1 MKNACLL
8 LTDGANTHARE
19 LFDFS
24 QIICGSGYAVEE
36 TRLLST
42 SSLEC
47 LKSALIDCKSGY
59 DNLFLLC
66 KPTEI
71 PFLKRAMEEVFCRE
85 YFQGE
90 QNGMGVYSEGEKSW
104 FLLSDGAQGERFFK
118 GVCLPFLDKK
128 YGVSHA
134 KCTMRLVGAD
144 GGKVTS
150 LIREVEA
157 LGAGK
162 LRVLRQS
169 RYGEERIDILYDQT
183 APKMLIDEAVRRFVE
198 SLGESLYSLDDTT
211 LEEQL
216 VHLLKLRGKKIA
228 VAESFTGGGVGR
240 RIVSVSGASK
250 VFVEGLNT
258 YAESSKMKRLGVK
271 EYTLR
276 SYGAVSKETA
286 YEMAAGLLRAGDA
299 QITIAT
305 TGLAGPDSDG
315 SGLPVGVCCI
325 AVGVEDKVFVSRYK
339 LDGDRTEITET
350 AINYALFLACKQLKN
365 I

>member
-8 LTDGANTHARE
+8 LYDGINFDSGGFAFLQE
-19 LFDFS
+19 LTRA
-24 QIICGSGYAVEE
+24 GYAVEE
-36 TRLLST
+36 TRVLST
-42 SSLEC
+42 
-47 LKSALIDCKSGY
+47 KSPDTFKAALIDLKNGY
-59 DNLFLLC
+59 DNLFLVC
-66 KPTEI
+66 QPTEI
-71 PFLKRAMEEVFCRE
+71 PFLKSSIEEVFSRE

-90 QNGMGVYSEGEKSW
+90 GQGMGIYSEGEKSW
-104 FLLSDGAQGERFFK
+104 FLLVSSAEGQRFLK
-118 GVCLPFLDKK
+118 GVCLPFLDRK
-128 YGVSHA
+128 YASAFA
-134 KCTMRLVGAD
+134 KCTLRLVGAD
-144 GGKVTS
+144 GGKVEA
-150 LIREVEA
+150 LIRWAEQFSE
-157 LGAGK
+157 GK
-162 LRVLRQS
+162 LRVLRTH
-169 RYGEERIDILYDQT
+169 RYGEDCIELLYDQT
-183 APKMLIDEAVRRFVE
+183 APKMLIDEVMRRFVE
-198 SLGESLYSLDDTT
+198 TLGESLYALDDTP

-216 VHLLKLRGKKIA
+216 VNLLKLRGKKIA

-258 YAESSKMKRLGVK
+258 YSEVSKMKRLGVS

-299 QITIAT
+299 QISIAT
-305 TGLAGPDSDG
+305 TGLAGPESDG

-365 I
+365 L

>member
-1 MKNACLL
+1 MKNACLIIEDGVNSSAYGL
-8 LTDGANTHARE
+8 LAFAQTITGA
-19 LFDFS
+19 
-24 QIICGSGYAVEE
+24 GYAVEE
-36 TRLLST
+36 TRIISVKT
-42 SSLEC
+42 PDT
-47 LKSALIDCKSGY
+47 LKASLIDFKNGY

-66 KPTEI
+66 KSAELG
-71 PFLKRAMEEVFCRE
+71 FLKKALEEVFSGE

-90 QNGMGVYSEGEKSW
+90 QNGMGVYSENGKSW
-104 FLLSDGAQGERFFK
+104 FLLSDGAQGESFLK

-128 YGVSHA
+128 YSLSYA
-134 KCTMRLVGAD
+134 KCTLRLVGAD
-144 GGKVTS
+144 GSKLSS
-150 LIREVEA
+150 LIREVEE
-157 LGAGK
+157 LGGGK
-162 LRVLRQS
+162 LRILRRQ
-169 RYGEERIDILYDQT
+169 RYGEDRIDILYDQT
-183 APKMLIDEAVRRFVE
+183 APKMLIDEAVRRFADGF
-198 SLGESLYSLDDTT
+198 GESLYALDDTP

-216 VHLLKLRGKKIA
+216 VNLLKLRGKKIA

-240 RIVSVSGASK
+240 RIVGVAGASK

-258 YAESSKMKRLGVK
+258 YSEVSKMKRLGVS

-286 YEMAAGLLRAGDA
+286 YEMAAGLLRTGDA
-299 QITIAT
+299 QLSIAT
-305 TGLAGPDSDG
+305 TGLAGPESDG

-365 I
+365 F